1 MVFEVLLSALL
12 ERVGSAI
19 VGVSYDT
26 PKLRSR
32 LRIAHNAIHKVHQPS
47 MNM

>member
-12 ERVGSAI
+12 ERVGSAV
-19 VGVSYDT
+19 VGVSET
-26 PKLRSR
+26 CSR